1 MRFLKQLSVLSL
13 GLSSLLAFGQAYD
26 EPLGFDTNPYNPLNW
41 RITIE
46 DRTYS
51 GESIFYTRDLLGN
64 PITERSEYPRRRSL
78 VARHT
83 SRNDIA
89 NAKGKATGFE
99 RFKIEWIGLGP
110 GPYSTLARDYHK
122 LLATMRK
129 ASSDVNDGHKCWQ
142 KISGAVQS
150 IGLVERRRLAMA
162 LLLTSYSGNDKT
174 EIDFKNPR
182 FSSDER
188 MSMLALFIDEPMP
201 EEADRLL
208 YLSYIFVIGA
218 DGYYRK
224 EAPK

>member
-1 MRFLKQLSVLSL
+1 
-13 GLSSLLAFGQAYD
+13 
-26 EPLGFDTNPYNPLNW
+26 
-41 RITIE
+41 
-46 DRTYS
+46 
-51 GESIFYTRDLLGN
+51 
-64 PITERSEYPRRRSL
+64 
-78 VARHT
+78 
-83 SRNDIA
+83 
-89 NAKGKATGFE
+89 
-99 RFKIEWIGLGP
+99 
-110 GPYSTLARDYHK
+110 
-122 LLATMRK
+122 MRK

-224 EAPK
+224 EAPKWISEFPKERVLKAYLAFSYTRKKKDVFEYLN